1 MDEIHAGD
9 DTKIVLWGKPLPVEA
24 ILYILHIVYDL
35 FITCLHNPPGMLH
48 SKMQWWKLEH
58 IVKHSHLDGHLKIC
72 LTQLNWLLATS
83 Y

>member
-24 ILYILHIVYDL
+24 ILYILHVVYDL
-35 FITCLHNPPGMLH
+35 FITCLHNPPGMF
-48 SKMQWWKLEH
+48 
-58 IVKHSHLDGHLKIC
+58 KHSHLDGHLKIC